1 MRAFWGVL
9 GFAIA
14 LIAASP
20 AKPAHACGGFFCGFT
35 PVDQTAERV
44 VFKVHADS
52 TTMITQIAYTGDA
65 DDFAWV
71 LPLAEV
77 PDVMS
82 LKVFPQRALTALDA
96 QTGPQFQLPNECQRF
111 FADATAGAA
120 GPPPPSAAGADDSAN
135 GVTVHFRA
143 EVGPYD
149 VAAIESKDPM
159 ALFKWL
165 QDNEYNVNEVMLP
178 YIEAYTKEGMKF
190 LAAKLQKDKD
200 TSDIQPLQFDLPGTT
215 PSIPLRMTAIA
226 AEPEMSFLVFVFGA
240 DRHNGANW
248 PDVEI
253 PDDKIAFKPNTYPQQ
268 TNWTALVARGV
279 DEAGG
284 QGWVTEL
291 AGSTDP
297 IVQLLNNS
305 TFATP
310 DDEAAGKALLDLMDG
325 APYVSRLY
333 SRLSAEE
340 MTSDPIFHRTSGGDV
355 SRLHMLSR
363 IVDGVDQCPDMPV
376 SIDPCLFT
384 SCGAGGICRPVLLDG
399 MESPVAGCGCIDG
412 ATARTTFDPISVSLQ
427 ADGTTAPAA
436 AVVCQDA
443 RMSFVN
449 PGDKAANGAVMVD
462 PCKNF
467 DCGKSGEC
475 LAVNMTPTCVCDHG
489 YVALG
494 NFASDGSRSTHCE
507 QPMIAVPKT
516 FYGQRLPDLPTDLPG
531 GRPMKDVDMML
542 PVIKPTMNDLGS
554 MGMPVPHDDGGT
566 SNGGTS
572 TSGSAGKGSD
582 TTSGKTDT
590 TPTMNTGSNDD
601 CSVSAPGAAGGTRA
615 HVSFALLSVL
625 GFAWLQRR
633 RMH

>member
-1 MRAFWGVL
+1 MRGFWGVL
-9 GFAIA
+9 GFAFA
-14 LIAASP
+14 LIALAQPRPAS
-20 AKPAHACGGFFCGFT
+20 ACGGFFCGVT

-44 VFKVHADS
+44 VFKVHGDS
-52 TTMITQIAYTGDA
+52 TTMITQIAYTGNA

-96 QTGPQFQLPNECQRF
+96 QTGPQFQLPSDCQQF
-111 FADATAGAA
+111 FPPTLAGAA
-120 GPPPPSAAGADDSAN
+120 SPDASAPQDDSAGG
-135 GVTVHFRA
+135 GVTVHYRA

-149 VAAIESKDPM
+149 VAAIESTDPM

-165 QDNEYNVNEVMLP
+165 QDNDYNVNDVMLP

-226 AEPEMSFLVFVFGA
+226 AEPEMSFLVFVFAA

-248 PDVEI
+248 PDVNI
-253 PDDKIAFKPNTYPQQ
+253 PDDKIAFKPGTYPTQ

-325 APYVSRLY
+325 TPYVSRLY

-340 MTSDPIFHRTSGGDV
+340 MTSDPIFHRTTGKDV
-355 SRLHMLSR
+355 ARLHMLSR
-363 IVDGVDQCPDMPV
+363 IVDGVDQCPDMQM

-384 SCGAGGICRPVLLDG
+384 SCGAGGICRPVMLDG
-399 MESPVAGCGCIDG
+399 METPAAGCGCIDG
-412 ATARTTFDPISVSLQ
+412 ATARTTFDPVSVSLQ

-449 PGDKAANGAVMVD
+449 PGDKDASGAVMVD
-462 PCKNF
+462 PCKTF

-494 NFASDGSRSTHCE
+494 SFGSDGSRSTHCE
-507 QPMIAVPKT
+507 KPMVVVPDT
-516 FYGQRLPDLPTDLPG
+516 FYGQRLPDLPKELPG
-531 GRPMKDVDMML
+531 GRVMKDVDMML
-542 PVIKPTMNDLGS
+542 PVIKPTMDDLGS
-554 MGMPVPHDDGGT
+554 MGMPVPHDDGSKT
-566 SNGGTS
+566 NPPA
-572 TSGSAGKGSD
+572 SGSAGKGAAG
-582 TTSGKTDT
+582 TSGGSDM
-590 TPTMNTGSNDD
+590 TPAMNNSSSDD
-601 CSVSAPGAAGGTRA
+601 CSVSAPGAAHGTR
-615 HVSFALLSVL
+615 VRVLLMLLSVL

-633 RMH
+633 RAR

>member
-1 MRAFWGVL
+1 LV
-9 GFAIA
+9 A
-14 LIAASP
+14 LVQPRPVS
-20 AKPAHACGGFFCGFT
+20 ACGGFFCGTT
-35 PVDQTAERV
+35 PVDQTAERI
-44 VFKVHADS
+44 VFKVHDSS
-52 TTMITQIAYTGDA
+52 TTMITQIAYTGEA

-96 QTGPQFQLPNECQRF
+96 NTGPQFQLPSDCQLIF
-111 FADATAGAA
+111 PPAAGGACLSCAGA
-120 GPPPPSAAGADDSAN
+120 PQDDSAGSTP
-135 GVTVHFRA
+135 GVTVHYRA

-149 VAAIESKDPM
+149 VAAIESDDPM

-165 QDNEYNVNEVMLP
+165 QDNDYNVNDVMLP

-200 TSDIQPLQFDLPGTT
+200 TTDIQPLQFDLPGTT

-226 AEPEMSFLVFVFGA
+226 AEPEMSFVVFVFAA

-253 PDDKIAFKPNTYPQQ
+253 PDDKIAFKPNAYPTQ

-325 APYVSRLY
+325 TPYVSRLY

-340 MTSDPIFHRTSGGDV
+340 MTSDPIFHRTTGKDV
-355 SRLHMLSR
+355 PRLHMLSR

-376 SIDPCLFT
+376 SSDPCLFT
-384 SCGAGGICRPVLLDG
+384 SCGAGGICRPVMLDG
-399 MESPVAGCGCIDG
+399 METPVAGCGCIDG
-412 ATARTTFDPISVSLQ
+412 ATARTTFDPVSVSLQ

-449 PGDKAANGAVMVD
+449 PGDKDASGAVMVD
-462 PCKNF
+462 PCKSF

-494 NFASDGSRSTHCE
+494 NFGSDGSRVTSCAK
-507 QPMIAVPKT
+507 PMMAVPDA
-516 FYGQRLPDLPTDLPG
+516 FYGQRLPDLPTELPG

-554 MGMPVPHDDGGT
+554 MGAPIPHDDGGKDNNPPA
-566 SNGGTS
+566 SG
-572 TSGSAGKGSD
+572 GSAGKGGGG
-582 TTSGKTDT
+582 TGVGTTDT
-590 TPTMNTGSNDD
+590 TPAMNNGSSDD
-601 CSVSAPGAAGGTRA
+601 CSVSAPGATRGDR
-615 HVSFALLSVL
+615 VPGVLALLSI
-625 GFAWLQRR
+625 GCAWLLRR
-633 RMH
+633 RTR